1 MIGTRKLALWA
12 VVFGSLSIL
21 PLEAQ
26 PGGRG
31 GRGGFGGG
39 ISPGQVFGLLAFDEK
54 FNVTD
59 EQLLALRDALKP
71 LHGEQQQAMAEMFS
85 GEVDWQSMRETMRE
99 MQMKMRSN
107 VMAVL
112 SETLEKE
119 QIELLKTHMKEQQE
133 QMRSRFGGRGRGPRG
148 SGSDGG
154 GSDGDGDSF

>member
-12 VVFGSLSIL
+12 VVFSLSSIL

-26 PGGRG
+26 PG

-71 LHGEQQQAMAEMFS
+71 LHGEQQQALAEMFS

-107 VMAVL
+107 VMVVL

-148 SGSDGG
+148 G
-154 GSDGDGDSF
+154 GSDGDGDGL

>member
-1 MIGTRKLALWA
+1 MTGTRKLALWT
-12 VVFGSLSIL
+12 VVFGLLSIL

-71 LHGEQQQAMAEMFS
+71 LHGEQQQALADMFS

-107 VMAVL
+107 VMVVL

-148 SGSDGG
+148 G
-154 GSDGDGDSF
+154 GSDGDGDGL

>member
-1 MIGTRKLALWA
+1 MKSTRKLALWA
-12 VVFGSLSIL
+12 LAFGVLSVL

-31 GRGGFGGG
+31 GRGGG

-59 EQLLALRDALKP
+59 QQLLALRGALRP

-99 MQMKMRSN
+99 MQMEMRSK
-107 VMAVL
+107 VMAAL
-112 SETLEKE
+112 SETLEEE
-119 QIELLKTHMKEQQE
+119 QIEALKTHMKEQQE

-148 SGSDGG
+148 GG
-154 GSDGDGDSF
+154 GGGGGGGDGF